1 MTPDMDI
8 RVLNIR
14 EVAQA
19 VDWAAAEGWN
29 PGLQDAGC
37 FAFVDRAGFWG
48 GFVEGRLVA
57 VISVANYG
65 EAFAFLGFYITAPE
79 WRGKGLGLC
88 LWNAALKHAGARVV
102 GLDGVVGQQ
111 ENYRRSG
118 FEPAWRNIRFQGVP
132 GPVRGAGAGLVEE
145 IVTAPDAG
153 IEALDRSVFPA
164 SRSGFWRDWLGAP
177 GHLSIRVREGFET
190 VGFGT
195 IRPCRAGWKVGPL
208 VATSDAAARRVLAR
222 LMQAL
227 PAGAEMVLDVPE
239 LNAQGV
245 ALARELG
252 LEPVFETARMY
263 RGQAPDLDVT
273 RIFGVTTFELG

>member
-1 MTPDMDI
+1 MTPEMDI

-14 EVAQA
+14 EIAKA

-48 GFVEGRLVA
+48 GFVDGRLVA
-57 VISVANYG
+57 VISVVNYG
-65 EAFAFLGFYITAPE
+65 EAFAFLGFYIVAPE
-79 WRGKGLGLC
+79 FRGQGLGLR
-88 LWNAALKHAGARVV
+88 LWNAALEHAGARVV
-102 GLDGVVGQQ
+102 GLDGVVDQQ

-118 FEPAWRNIRFQGVP
+118 FELAWRNIRFQGVP
-132 GPVRGAGAGLVEE
+132 SDVSGAGEGLVEE

-164 SRSGFWRDWLGAP
+164 GRPGFWRDWLGAP
-177 GHLSIRVREGFET
+177 GHLSIRVRDGLET

-195 IRPCRAGWKVGPL
+195 IRPCRSGWKVGPL
-208 VATSDAAARRVLAR
+208 VAGSDAAARRVLAR

-227 PAGAEMVLDVPE
+227 PDGAEMVLDVPE
-239 LNAQGV
+239 LNAPGV

-263 RGQAPDLDVT
+263 RGAAPELDVS